1 MSRYKWSYRL
11 NVLGWNFIKWFLA
24 NFYIALLIVSLT
36 DTLPVSDI
44 DIKMRLI
51 ENSTINEML
60 QGYMNNVTA
69 GLETAPFN
77 HQVHDSST
85 VTSLINIPEKNK
97 MTVSSTTH
105 SNSSKS
111 QSTEKMENPNL
122 NNTSNEIYSTKHDVN
137 NFVENSVISMRTK
150 CPPINRTAENDV
162 ASTCINQSDT
172 EENISSTIDALVNI
186 TRLPK
191 ITDRVDKGTTESKID
206 PGVHKQPLTES
217 NTPNS
222 SVLTSVSPNI
232 HTKIK
237 TTSVGDIS
245 DTDTKTI
252 YIGGLFE
259 LTGTRS
265 ERLGL
270 SELTSA
276 RLAIDHVNRVNFLNG
291 YTLHLLHNDT
301 RVSINLVNIKK
312 MAAIGPPANRH
323 SNGVLLAYRLWLK
336 TGC

>member
-51 ENSTINEML
+51 ENSTINEMV

-97 MTVSSTTH
+97 MAVSSTTH

-111 QSTEKMENPNL
+111 QFTEKMENPNL
-122 NNTSNEIYSTKHDVN
+122 NNTSNELYSTKHDVN
-137 NFVENSVISMRTK
+137 NFGGNSLISMHTK
-150 CPPINRTAENDV
+150 CPLINRTSENDV
-162 ASTCINQSDT
+162 ASICINQSDT
-172 EENISSTIDALVNI
+172 EENISSTKDALVNI

-191 ITDRVDKGTTESKID
+191 ITDKVDKVTTESEID
-206 PGVHKQPLTES
+206 PGVHKQPLTEL

-222 SVLTSVSPNI
+222 SVLTSVSPNV
-232 HTKIK
+232 HTRIK
-237 TTSVGDIS
+237 TASVS
-245 DTDTKTI
+245 DKDTKTI

-301 RVSINLVNIKK
+301 RVSINIANIQKR
-312 MAAIGPPANRH
+312 AAIGPPAKRH
-323 SNGVLLAYRLWLK
+323 SNGVSLAFK
-336 TGC
+336 